1 MLSASCR
8 YGLQAM
14 LHIACHSS
22 YNKNVDLKSIVSAQK
37 IPGHY
42 LSKIL
47 QLLVRQKLLISMK
60 GPTGGYQLAREAD
73 SITLLDIIEA
83 IDGLDTFN
91 KCGIF
96 NGFCSE
102 KHQCTIHE
110 QYRKSM
116 EDIRRLYK
124 DAKVNTYRTMIDE
137 CDCDELTTIIKN
149 F

>member
-1 MLSASCR
+1 MLSASCH

-14 LHIACHSS
+14 LHIACNSNH
-22 YNKNVDLKSIVSAQK
+22 NKNVDLKSIASTQQ
-37 IPGHY
+37 IPSHY

-73 SITLLDIIEA
+73 SITLLDVIEV
-83 IDGLDTFN
+83 IDGLDAFS

-96 NGFCSE
+96 NGACNE
-102 KHQCTIHE
+102 KHQCSIHE
-110 QYRKSM
+110 HYRKSM
-116 EDIRRLYK
+116 EDIRQLYK
-124 DAKVNTYRTMIDE
+124 DAKVNTYKSMIDE
-137 CDCDELTTIIKN
+137 CDCNELTTIIKN